1 MSKSVVYES
10 NEGDNTPKRAG
21 SALESTRGF
30 MYTPE
35 FNRHF
40 AEFVP
45 GDTLMNLRL
54 ETMCWNAA
62 ADALIDKGVKSGEI
76 IVHDGKCISFGTS
89 KT

>member
-1 MSKSVVYES
+1 M
-10 NEGDNTPKRAG
+10 TT
-21 SALESTRGF
+21 STAVSDAPAATDQF
-30 MYTPE
+30 MHTPE

-40 AEFVP
+40 VEFVP

-76 IVHDGKCISFGTS
+76 IVHHGKCISFGTA